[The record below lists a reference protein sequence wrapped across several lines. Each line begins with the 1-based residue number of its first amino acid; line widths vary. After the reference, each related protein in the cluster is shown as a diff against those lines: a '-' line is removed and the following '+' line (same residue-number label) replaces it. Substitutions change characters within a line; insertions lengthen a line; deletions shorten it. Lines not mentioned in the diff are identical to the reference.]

1 MTQQSHSQAYSLKK
15 PKLRD
20 TCIPLFTAALFT
32 IARIQKQPR
41 FPLTDEW
48 IKNLWYIYTVE
59 YFSAIKRNAFESV
72 LMRQMNLE
80 PIIQSEVNKVKN
92 KYRIPAHIYEIQKN
106 GTGEPICRAVVE
118 TQTEKTDLWA
128 QWGKEK
134 VGQIE
139 RIAWKHT
146 LPYVKQI
153 ASGNFLYD
161 AGSSNPYS

>member
-1 MTQQSHSQAYSLKK
+1 MY
-15 PKLRD
+15 PVF
-20 TCIPLFTAALFT
+20 IGALFT
-32 IARIQKQPR
+32 IARKWKQPTY
-41 FPLTDEW
+41 PSIVEQT
-48 IKNLWYIYTVE
+48 KKLWYIYTMAYYSVTQ
-59 YFSAIKRNAFESV
+59 RNAFESV